1 MANTSIQ
8 FDRANQFGQEIK
20 AVLNAIRKVNDDLPK
35 VLESIIHMVDGD
47 GSQAAHFAPLVTL
60 GIYPTNE
67 MAQASY
73 NELASVNAKLT
84 TNASVDNVDA
94 AMKQVCAKHGII

>member
-8 FDRANQFGQEIK
+8 FDRANQFGQEIR
-20 AVLNAIRKVNDDLPK
+20 AYLTAIRKVNDDGPK
-35 VLESIIHMVDGD
+35 IIEAIVHMVDGD
-47 GSQAAHFAPLVTL
+47 GSAAAHFAPLVTL

-84 TNASVDNVDA
+84 TDGSVTAVDA

>member
-1 MANTSIQ
+1 MSNTSIQ
-8 FDRANQFGQEIK
+8 FDRANQFGQELK
-20 AVLNAIRKVNDDLPK
+20 AYLNAVRKVNSDGPK
-35 VLESIIHMVDGD
+35 ILEAIVHMVDGD
-47 GSQAAHFAPLVTL
+47 GSSATHFAPLVTL
-60 GIYPTNE
+60 GIYPSNE

-84 TNASVDNVDA
+84 TDGSVSSVDA